1 VIEPKLMG
9 KSVGLHPITVLMAL
23 IFWGMLWGFVG
34 MLLSVPLTLTLRILF
49 DQSEFT
55 RPLANAMAG
64 NLPEP
69 AEADAR

>member
-1 VIEPKLMG
+1 MVEPKLTG
-9 KSVGLHPITVLMAL
+9 KSVGLHPITVLLAL

-34 MLLSVPLTLTLRILF
+34 MLLSVPLTLTLRILL

-64 NLPEP
+64 RISGMVET
-69 AEADAR
+69 EAA